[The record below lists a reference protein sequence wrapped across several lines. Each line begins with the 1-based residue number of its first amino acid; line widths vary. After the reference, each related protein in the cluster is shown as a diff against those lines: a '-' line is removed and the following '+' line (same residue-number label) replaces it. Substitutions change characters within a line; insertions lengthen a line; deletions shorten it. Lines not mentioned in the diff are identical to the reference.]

1 MRYFYMKTI
10 PNFPEYS
17 ICKSGRVFSHK
28 SKRYLKNVV
37 GNCGYLKV
45 TLRSQGKRKY
55 ALVHRLL
62 AEAYLPNPDN
72 KPEVNHIDGNRANCS
87 LRNLEWVTPSENVRH
102 AHKLHQHKNS
112 IDYKFME
119 SILHELEHGEG
130 TWATVAEDWGVDPSG
145 LRKLFKRDFERK
157 DKASEFERLC
167 TIINSKPQRK
177 GDKGKGQKT
186 LKIRLIHE
194 DTGEVLEFNSLNDAG
209 RYFEKS
215 PATFH
220 KALKKSR
227 KFNKQ
232 YRVESIGHG
241 RS

>member
-1 MRYFYMKTI
+1 MKPI

-17 ICKSGRVFSHK
+17 ICKSGRIFSHK
-28 SKRYLKNVV
+28 SKRYLTNVV
-37 GNCGYLKV
+37 GRCGYLKV

-62 AEAYLPNPDN
+62 AEAYLPNPEN

-112 IDYKFME
+112 IDYKVMD
-119 SILHELEHGEG
+119 SILHDLKYKDA
-130 TWATVAEDWGVDPSG
+130 TWVTTAEKWGVNPSG

-157 DKASEFERLC
+157 GKSSEFKQLC
-167 TIINSKPQRK
+167 KIINSKPQRK

-186 LKIRLIHE
+186 LKVRLIHE
-194 DTGEVLEFNSLNDAG
+194 DSNEILEFNSLNEAG
-209 RYFEKS
+209 RYFGKS

-220 KALKKSR
+220 KALKRSR
-227 KFNKQ
+227 KFKQ
-232 YRVESIGHG
+232 YKVESVGHG